1 MHKNNLQHKDY
12 LYITQRQLS
21 LRNQQHIKFLKIK
34 FQQIIIRENNCY
46 DITSLEVK
54 VVSDMPNF
62 VFGYLRIWRFLS
74 IRFPICIK
82 YNL

>member
-21 LRNQQHIKFLKIK
+21 LCNQQHIKFLKIK

-62 VFGYLRIWRFLS
+62 VFGYLRIWRLLS
-74 IRFPICIK
+74 DFQFA
-82 YNL
+82 